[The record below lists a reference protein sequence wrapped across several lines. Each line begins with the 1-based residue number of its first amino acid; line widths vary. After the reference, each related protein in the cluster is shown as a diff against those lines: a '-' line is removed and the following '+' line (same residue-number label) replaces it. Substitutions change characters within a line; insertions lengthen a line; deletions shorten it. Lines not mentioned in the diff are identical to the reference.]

1 MSATIPQTVAEH
13 PPQVEQCA
21 ILFGLRFLA
30 ALLIDGGGPLLRRAS
45 AQPTDPEDDLPLPDG
60 A

>member
-1 MSATIPQTVAEH
+1 MSANIPQPVAEH

-30 ALLIDGGGPLLRRAS
+30 ALLIDGGGPLLRKRA
-45 AQPTDPEDDLPLPDG
+45 G
-60 A
+60 AADRSRG